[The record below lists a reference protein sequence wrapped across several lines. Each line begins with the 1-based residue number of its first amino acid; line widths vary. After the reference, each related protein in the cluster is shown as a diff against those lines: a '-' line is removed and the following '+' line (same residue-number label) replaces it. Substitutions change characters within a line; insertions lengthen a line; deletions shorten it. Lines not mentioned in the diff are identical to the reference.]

1 MYTLSPFTCARL
13 KRLPKQP
20 VVWEGDRRPISEGM
34 LDAFGYDGSPG
45 GSDEDEASDCILWVD
60 GIMSKVPC

>member
-13 KRLPKQP
+13 QRLPKQP

-34 LDAFGYDGSPG
+34 LDAFGYEGSLPD
-45 GSDEDEASDCILWVD
+45 SDEEASDCILWVD
-60 GIMSKVPC
+60 NQNP